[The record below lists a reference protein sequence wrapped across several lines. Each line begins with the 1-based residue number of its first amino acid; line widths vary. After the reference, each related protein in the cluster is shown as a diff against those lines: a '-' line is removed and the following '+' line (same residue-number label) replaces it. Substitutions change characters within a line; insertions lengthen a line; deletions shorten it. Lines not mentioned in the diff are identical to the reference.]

1 MLRSQRSGPRLIDNH
16 IFILSVFDQNAIR
29 DIIDDATEHNSF
41 LNGFLHFPLQFFCA
55 FFNPFFQF
63 FIQLNNFILCR
74 LPEGR
79 GKDVHER
86 LAGRGVFVR
95 YYARGVLADYLR
107 ISVGTPADTDRL
119 LASLIEA
126 LSETSSEA

>member
-1 MLRSQRSGPRLIDNH
+1 LQQRVRLIVAERARMHGLLD
-16 IFILSVFDQNAIR
+16 AIPGV
-29 DIIDDATEHNSF
+29 T
-41 LNGFLHFPLQFFCA
+41 PLPSEA
-55 FFNPFFQF
+55 
-63 FIQLNNFILCR
+63 NFILCR

-119 LASLIEA
+119 IASLIEA
-126 LSETSSEA
+126 LSEH